1 MYENEIQPF
10 LEKFYI
16 SLGNSK
22 LKHIIKYSL
31 DGGKYIRGFI
41 VKHVIETLTSNNSS
55 VEIPWEPIVSVELI
69 QSASLIIDDLPC
81 MDNDLFRRGK
91 KSTFHNFGE
100 REAILS
106 ALYIISQS
114 IKISVSALDDIQEQV
129 MPYIEERIKRDSAS
143 ESSSPLSKQ
152 GFEYYRL
159 FKDQKNMLVKLTNEW
174 SDLLGEN
181 LIVGQLLDL
190 KEDVEKLFNLKMPD
204 NNPKTIIIYKT
215 CSLFMF
221 SFLQG
226 AFFAKTLNITTNIK
240 QTMQNDNSTIS
251 IDISDNDFNDFKNM
265 GLHFGMMFQL
275 MDDYNDI
282 EQDKLSKSYNF
293 INYYG
298 LTKAIDL
305 FTLSKQSLIT
315 LMIKCNIYTQQ
326 MKDLIHIIS
335 LKFNKGK

>member
-1 MYENEIQPF
+1 
-10 LEKFYI
+10 
-16 SLGNSK
+16 
-22 LKHIIKYSL
+22 
-31 DGGKYIRGFI
+31 
-41 VKHVIETLTSNNSS
+41 
-55 VEIPWEPIVSVELI
+55 
-69 QSASLIIDDLPC
+69 
-81 MDNDLFRRGK
+81 
-91 KSTFHNFGE
+91 
-100 REAILS
+100 
-106 ALYIISQS
+106 
-114 IKISVSALDDIQEQV
+114 
-129 MPYIEERIKRDSAS
+129 
-143 ESSSPLSKQ
+143 
-152 GFEYYRL
+152 
-159 FKDQKNMLVKLTNEW
+159 
-174 SDLLGEN
+174 
-181 LIVGQLLDL
+181 
-190 KEDVEKLFNLKMPD
+190 MPD